1 MKIKATAM
9 SISHRYSHFSFVFVM
24 ACVALYMAT
33 NTGTSSVAAVKML
46 LHEGNKA
53 HISIEN
59 KIRSGTVAKVNGE
72 LVQ

>member
-9 SISHRYSHFSFVFVM
+9 SISHRSSGFSFAFVL
-24 ACVALYMAT
+24 ACLALYMVANSET
-33 NTGTSSVAAVKML
+33 ASVHAVKML

-59 KIRSGTVAKVNGE
+59 RIRSGTVAKVKGA
-72 LVQ
+72 LKQ